1 MKDLGS
7 FRSLLNELRTQ
18 INHMIDENDKLSDN
32 VKRLMGSV
40 DELEKVEDELS
51 SLVGANQIDRLVEV
65 VKETKE
71 INEKIKVCQSQN
83 GP

>member
-1 MKDLGS
+1 
-7 FRSLLNELRTQ
+7 
-18 INHMIDENDKLSDN
+18 MIDENDKLSDN